1 MRPVCW
7 SQPGGENT
15 AVASGQSEEKIVQAP
30 PESAPAES
38 PGMFVAQPLE
48 RWSPRDLVVGVARL
62 VRSTSAAIVRGVA
75 TS

>member
-48 RWSPRDLVVGVARL
+48 RWSCGV
-62 VRSTSAAIVRGVA
+62 
-75 TS
+75 